1 MSKTF
6 IDKPL
11 AKAPTVKE
19 SIKLA
24 SETAGEEFDLELLQT
39 LSLFKKWS
47 EDNPGKSYDDFLYEF
62 GLKKIELASGGVVES
77 LEELYDAYEKGIDVM
92 PGESVSDY
100 IKRIRAAEA
109 DSNVDLKFGGLVC
122 CNQSLL
128 KRC

>member
-47 EDNPGKSYDDFLYEF
+47 EDNPGKSYDDFLFEF
-62 GLKKIELASGGVVES
+62 GLKKIELSSGGVVES
-77 LEELYDAYEKGIDVM
+77 LEEEPGI
-92 PGESVSDY
+92 PS
-100 IKRIRAAEA
+100 
-109 DSNVDLKFGGLVC
+109 LGLVTVIF
-122 CNQSLL
+122 SLFTL
-128 KRC
+128 ALVRRN

>member
-1 MSKTF
+1 MK
-6 IDKPL
+6 
-11 AKAPTVKE
+11 
-19 SIKLA
+19 
-24 SETAGEEFDLELLQT
+24 T

-109 DSNVDLKFGGLVC
+109 DSNVDLKFGGLV
-122 CNQSLL
+122 
-128 KRC
+128 

>member
-122 CNQSLL
+122 CN
-128 KRC
+128 

>member
-62 GLKKIELASGGVVES
+62 GLKKIELASGGVVEA

-109 DSNVDLKFGGLVC
+109 DSNVDLKFGGLV
-122 CNQSLL
+122 
-128 KRC
+128 